1 MSHRHLL
8 ERVTILE
15 QCCKDLRADTKRQ
28 KEIIEH
34 KTLTIAR
41 LIEDM
46 ERATQHINEIKQTTP
61 AYSGPVTKV
70 DDVSDYM

>member
-34 KTLTIAR
+34 KTNTIER

-46 ERATQHINEIKQTTP
+46 EQATQHINELN
-61 AYSGPVTKV
+61 SVTKV
-70 DDVSDYM
+70 EDVSDYM